1 MNKTIHYRTIYHIHH
16 DRNCFAVKVLLSF
29 ITIKFSD
36 DKHRNPKDLLY
47 AQQSSNPLSSSNSG
61 YRNPQQRQ
69 NSAKHLQQ
77 SSREPSSVSSML
89 RTPMSTMHQQERKY
103 TRQFPRQTGVTRFPR
118 QADVA
123 RFPGQVDVHRFP
135 RQADVARFPG
145 QVDVARFPRQADVP
159 RFPIQMGVTRF
170 PGQAGDSSR
179 NQHTQQIPPHVQ
191 YQPQTLQNI
200 QNRTHTEDRYMFL
213 PSYIPRDY

>member
-16 DRNCFAVKVLLSF
+16 DPNCFAVKVLLSF
-29 ITIKFSD
+29 ITITFSD
-36 DKHRNPKDLLY
+36 DIHRNPKDLQD

-77 SSREPSSVSSML
+77 SSRQPSSVSSML

-103 TRQFPRQTGVTRFPR
+103 TGQFPRQTGVT
-118 QADVA
+118 
-123 RFPGQVDVHRFP
+123 RFP

-159 RFPIQMGVTRF
+159 RFPRQMGVTRF

-179 NQHTQQIPPHVQ
+179 NQHTQQIPTHVQ
-191 YQPQTLQNI
+191 YQPQTLQNM
-200 QNRTHTEDRYMFL
+200 QNRTHTENRYMFL
-213 PSYIPRDY
+213 PSYIPQDY

>member
-1 MNKTIHYRTIYHIHH
+1 
-16 DRNCFAVKVLLSF
+16 
-29 ITIKFSD
+29 
-36 DKHRNPKDLLY
+36 
-47 AQQSSNPLSSSNSG
+47 
-61 YRNPQQRQ
+61 
-69 NSAKHLQQ
+69 
-77 SSREPSSVSSML
+77 
-89 RTPMSTMHQQERKY
+89 MSTMHQQERKY

-200 QNRTHTEDRYMFL
+200 LNRTHTEDRYMFL
-213 PSYIPRDY
+213 PSYITRDY

>member
-36 DKHRNPKDLLY
+36 DIHRNPKDLLY

-123 RFPGQVDVHRFP
+123 RFPGQVDV
-135 RQADVARFPG
+135 
-145 QVDVARFPRQADVP
+145 ARFPRQADVP